1 MGMTSQTPSGPRH
14 GTVLPG
20 DRVVARAGEAILVV
34 DAPALG
40 GADGVSELLAALE
53 ADGDRAA
60 VLRGRT
66 GPAYAVVELGEGS
79 ARALLRGPA
88 GAGAVTEG
96 DTEAGTITVA
106 IFSSASA
113 ESPEHV
119 LRAGA
124 DFAERVAPLAD
135 GAVVTVTVG
144 PPPPPAPLCGP
155 AALGLREGA
164 VPGAGVVLWSE
175 ASVRPA
181 GEIATDVFPAD
192 APTNEEPTGMNPLF
206 AATDYDVDLGEVGAA
221 VAAGPMVD
229 GRRCAFG
236 HLNAPAAAYC
246 SRCGALVDRRLP
258 LESGPR
264 PPLGLL
270 VADDGTA
277 FVVEND
283 MVIGRDPAAFVAQR
297 SGRPQSGAGRLL
309 PIVLPDR
316 TGALSRAHLEIR
328 IDGWQVLAVDVGS
341 ANGTWVR
348 PPGAPQPLRLPP
360 GQPVPLG
367 VGSDIHLG
375 GRILQLQDGVG
386 S

>member
-1 MGMTSQTPSGPRH
+1 MGMTSQPPTGDRYS
-14 GTVLPG
+14 TVLPG
-20 DRVVARAGEAILVV
+20 DRVVARVGEAVLFV
-34 DAPALG
+34 DAPAVG
-40 GADGVSELLAALE
+40 GPAAVAELRAALE
-53 ADGDRAA
+53 ADGDRAP

-66 GPAYAVVELGEGS
+66 GPAFAVVEFGDGT
-79 ARALLRGPA
+79 ARALLRGVA
-88 GAGAVTEG
+88 GADE
-96 DTEAGTITVA
+96 ERSITVA
-106 IFSSASA
+106 IFGSATA
-113 ESPEHV
+113 AAPEHV
-119 LRAGA
+119 LHAGA
-124 DFAERVAPLAD
+124 DFAERVAPLAP
-135 GAVVTVTVG
+135 GSVVTVTVG
-144 PPPPPAPLCGP
+144 PPPPPAPVCGP
-155 AALGLREGA
+155 AALRLDDGA

-175 ASVRPA
+175 ASLRPEA
-181 GEIATDVFPAD
+181 EGEIATDVFPAD
-192 APTNEEPTGMNPLF
+192 APTNEEPTGVSPLF
-206 AATDYDVDLGEVGAA
+206 AATEYDVEVGDVSAA
-221 VAAGPMVD
+221 VAAGPLVE

-236 HLNAPAAAYC
+236 HLNAPVAAYC
-246 SRCGALVDRRLP
+246 TRCGALVDRRLP
-258 LESGPR
+258 LETGPR

-297 SGRPQSGAGRLL
+297 AGRPPGGGRLA
-309 PIVLPDR
+309 PVVLPDR

-348 PPGAPQPLRLPP
+348 PPGAAQPLRLPP

-375 GRILQLQDGVG
+375 GRMLQLQDGVG

>member
-1 MGMTSQTPSGPRH
+1 MTSQTPSGDRYS
-14 GTVLPG
+14 TVLPG
-20 DRVVARAGEAILVV
+20 DRVVARVRGAILFV
-34 DAPALG
+34 DAPAVG
-40 GADGVSELLAALE
+40 GPADVAELRAALDV
-53 ADGDRAA
+53 DGDPAPA
-60 VLRGRT
+60 LRGRT
-66 GPAYAVVELGEGS
+66 GTAFAVIELRDGT
-79 ARALLRGPA
+79 ARALLRGVA
-88 GAGAVTEG
+88 AADE
-96 DTEAGTITVA
+96 ERSITVA
-106 IFSSASA
+106 IFPSATA
-113 ESPEHV
+113 AAPDHV
-119 LRAGA
+119 LHAGP
-124 DFAERVAPLAD
+124 DFAERVAPVAP
-135 GAVVTVTVG
+135 GSVVTVTVG
-144 PPPPPAPLCGP
+144 PPPPPAPACGP
-155 AALGLREGA
+155 AALRLESGA
-164 VPGAGVVLWSE
+164 VPGAGVVLWSD
-175 ASVRPA
+175 ASLAPA
-181 GEIATDVFPAD
+181 GEGEIATDVFPAD
-192 APTNEEPTGMNPLF
+192 APTNEEPTGVSPLF
-206 AATDYDVDLGEVGAA
+206 AATEYDVEVGDVNAA
-221 VAAGPMVD
+221 VVAGPMVE

-236 HLNAPAAAYC
+236 HLNAPVAAYC
-246 SRCGALVDRRLP
+246 TRCGALVDRRLP

-297 SGRPQSGAGRLL
+297 AGRAQSGAGRLV

-348 PPGAPQPLRLPP
+348 PPGAAQPLRLPP

-386 S
+386 A

>member
-1 MGMTSQTPSGPRH
+1 MTSQTQDAPATGARYS
-14 GTVLPG
+14 TVLPG
-20 DRVVARAGEAILVV
+20 DRVVARVRGAVLVV

-40 GADGVSELLAALE
+40 APAEATELASALDV
-53 ADGDRAA
+53 DGDLAA
-60 VLRGRT
+60 VLRGRG
-66 GPAYAVVELGEGS
+66 GPSFAVVEAVDGS
-79 ARALLRGPA
+79 VRALLRGAA
-88 GAGAVTEG
+88 GLPE
-96 DTEAGTITVA
+96 ERMLSVA

-113 ESPEHV
+113 AAPDHV
-119 LRAGA
+119 LHADA
-124 DFAERVAPLAD
+124 DFVERIAPLPA

-144 PPPPPAPLCGP
+144 PPPPPGPVCGP
-155 AALGLREGA
+155 TALHLLRGA
-164 VPGAGVVLWSE
+164 VPGGGAVLWSDDSLRPEDE
-175 ASVRPA
+175 AD
-181 GEIATDVFPAD
+181 IATDVFPAD
-192 APTNEEPTGMNPLF
+192 APTNEEPTGVSPLF
-206 AATDYDVDLGEVGAA
+206 AATEYDVEVGEVNAA
-221 VAAGPMVD
+221 VAAGPMVE

-246 SRCGALVDRRLP
+246 TRCGALVDRRAR
-258 LESGPR
+258 LETGPR

-277 FVVEND
+277 FVVEAD

-297 SGRPQSGAGRLL
+297 AGRSFDGAGRLA
-309 PIVLPDR
+309 PVVLPDR

-348 PPGAPQPLRLPP
+348 PPGAAQPLRLPP

-386 S
+386 A

>member
-1 MGMTSQTPSGPRH
+1 MTSQTPTGDRYS
-14 GTVLPG
+14 TVLPG
-20 DRVVARAGEAILVV
+20 DRVVARAHGRFLFV
-34 DAPALG
+34 DAPAV
-40 GADGVSELLAALE
+40 GAPAAVADLRAALDV
-53 ADGDRAA
+53 DGDIAP
-60 VLRGRT
+60 VLRGVAA
-66 GPAYAVVELGEGS
+66 GPAFAVVELQSGT
-79 ARALLRGPA
+79 ARALLRGVA
-88 GAGAVTEG
+88 GADAELAV
-96 DTEAGTITVA
+96 TVA
-106 IFSSASA
+106 IFPSAA
-113 ESPEHV
+113 AASPGHV
-119 LRAGA
+119 LHAGA
-124 DFAERVAPLAD
+124 DFAERVAPLAP
-135 GAVVTVTVG
+135 GSVVTVTLG
-144 PPPPPAPLCGP
+144 PPPPPAPVCGP
-155 AALGLREGA
+155 TALRLADGA

-175 ASVRPA
+175 ASVAPE
-181 GEIATDVFPAD
+181 GDIATDVFPAD
-192 APTNEEPTGMNPLF
+192 APTNEEPTGVSPLF
-206 AATDYDVDLGEVGAA
+206 AATDYDVEVGDVSAA
-221 VAAGPMVD
+221 VAAGPMVE

-236 HLNAPAAAYC
+236 HLNAPVAAYC
-246 SRCGALVDRRLP
+246 TRCGALVDRRLP

-297 SGRPQSGAGRLL
+297 AGRSQGGVGRLA
-309 PIVLPDR
+309 PVVLPDR

-348 PPGAPQPLRLPP
+348 PPGAAQPLRLPP

-367 VGSDIHLG
+367 VGSDLHLG

>member
-1 MGMTSQTPSGPRH
+1 MTSQPPTGDRYS
-14 GTVLPG
+14 TVLPG
-20 DRVVARAGEAILVV
+20 DRVVARVRERILFV
-34 DAPALG
+34 DAPAVG
-40 GADGVSELLAALE
+40 GPAVVADLRAALA
-53 ADGDRAA
+53 ADGDLAA
-60 VLRGRT
+60 VVGDRT
-66 GPAYAVVELGEGS
+66 GAAFAVVELGEGTV
-79 ARALLRGPA
+79 RALLRGVA
-88 GAGAVTEG
+88 GAGEDRSV
-96 DTEAGTITVA
+96 TVA
-106 IFSSASA
+106 IFPSAA
-113 ESPEHV
+113 AAAPDHV
-119 LRAGA
+119 LHAGA
-124 DFAERVAPLAD
+124 DCAERVAPLAR
-135 GAVVTVTVG
+135 GAVVTITVG
-144 PPPPPAPLCGP
+144 PPPPPAPVCVPG
-155 AALGLREGA
+155 ALHFDDGA

-175 ASVRPA
+175 ASVHGEA
-181 GEIATDVFPAD
+181 EGEIATDVFPAD
-192 APTNEEPTGMNPLF
+192 APTNEEPTGVSPLF
-206 AATDYDVDLGEVGAA
+206 AATEYEVDVGDVSAA
-221 VAAGPMVD
+221 MAAGPMVE

-236 HLNAPAAAYC
+236 HLNAPVAAYC
-246 SRCGALVDRRLP
+246 TRCGALVDRRAP

-297 SGRPQSGAGRLL
+297 AGRAQGGAGRLV

-348 PPGAPQPLRLPP
+348 PPGVAQPLRLPP

-367 VGSDIHLG
+367 VGSDVHLG

-386 S
+386 A